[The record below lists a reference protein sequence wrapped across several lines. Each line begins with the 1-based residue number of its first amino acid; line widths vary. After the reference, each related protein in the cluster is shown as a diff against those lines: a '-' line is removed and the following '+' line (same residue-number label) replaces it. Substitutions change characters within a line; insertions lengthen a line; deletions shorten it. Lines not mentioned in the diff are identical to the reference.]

1 MLLTDQVVRSSAG
14 LGHVILPVYPTCDT
28 IGFGCFRTAHWIT
41 AHYSSFSS
49 ASPQE
54 ALAPFE
60 KETFSYF

>member
-28 IGFGCFRTAHWIT
+28 IGFGCFRTAH
-41 AHYSSFSS
+41 YSSFSS